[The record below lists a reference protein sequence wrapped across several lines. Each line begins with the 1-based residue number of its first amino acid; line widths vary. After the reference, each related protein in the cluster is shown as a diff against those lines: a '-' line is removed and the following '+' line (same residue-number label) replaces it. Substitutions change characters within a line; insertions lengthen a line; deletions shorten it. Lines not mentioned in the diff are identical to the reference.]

1 MLENTYFSYASH
13 VKITMLLTLALQFLT
28 FLGFVC
34 WRSDTVR
41 RRGITLFAVLVI
53 CASTASAENLL
64 AGADTGYGE
73 YLSGECVTCHSQ
85 TGVDK
90 GIPSINGL
98 DAEVFASVM
107 HAYKTGDMEHPVM
120 QMVAGRLDD
129 EQIASLA
136 VYFSKLQGSN

>member
-1 MLENTYFSYASH
+1 
-13 VKITMLLTLALQFLT
+13 
-28 FLGFVC
+28 
-34 WRSDTVR
+34 VR
-41 RRGITLFAVLVI
+41 KCGITFFAVLVI
-53 CASTASAENLL
+53 YASTASAENLL
-64 AGADTGYGE
+64 AGADIGYGE

>member
-1 MLENTYFSYASH
+1 M
-13 VKITMLLTLALQFLT
+13 
-28 FLGFVC
+28 
-34 WRSDTVR
+34 R
-41 RRGITLFAVLVI
+41 RCGIKLFAVLVI

-64 AGADTGYGE
+64 AGADIGYGE

-98 DAEVFASVM
+98 DAEVFASLM

-136 VYFSKLQGSN
+136 VYFSKLPRRN